1 MLRTYP
7 KIILLIVL
15 CPLPLISY
23 TQTQPDSAVFY
34 RVETR
39 DGNEYTGTIISRD
52 TAGLILQTRLGKLTF
67 TKKDITRIIRI
78 DPTQIKKGE
87 YWSDNP
93 QSTRYLWAPNG
104 YGLKKGEA
112 YYQNILVLFNQVSVG
127 VTDYFS
133 IGAGFMPLFLFGGGS
148 TPVWLTPKFSI
159 PVKKDKFNVGAG
171 ALLAKVLGEE
181 ESGFGLVYGI
191 TTFGSRDRNI
201 SLGLGYGYAGNSW
214 AKTPTISLSGMIRTG
229 ARGYLITENYFIDAG
244 ENDNLVM
251 LSAGFRWVIK
261 KAGLDFGL
269 FMPLESSLREFIAI
283 PWLGITIPFGK
294 TQVR

>member
-67 TKKDITRIIRI
+67 TKKDITRVIRI

-244 ENDNLVM
+244 GNDNLVM

>member
-133 IGAGFMPLFLFGGGS
+133 VGAGFMPLFLFGGGS

>member
-133 IGAGFMPLFLFGGGS
+133 VGAGFMPLFLFGGGS

-244 ENDNLVM
+244 GNDNLVM